1 WAALHERLVDA
12 VDAHRRA
19 EPLSTGLPVGAATH
33 ALGLPD
39 PALTAALATDPL
51 TVTDG
56 RVRRAGAGPTLPAA
70 VERAV
75 AAVHAD
81 LAADPYAAPDAA
93 RLSHLGLGRRE
104 IAAAVRAGR
113 LLEVAPG
120 VVLRPGADV
129 AAVALLAALPQPFT
143 LSAARQ
149 ALGTSRRVAVPLL
162 ELLDRAGHT
171 HRLADSRRTIGADG
185 APSDR

>member
-1 WAALHERLVDA
+1 VDA

-19 EPLSTGLPVGAATH
+19 EPLAVGLPLGAAPH

-51 TVTDG
+51 TVADG
-56 RVRRAGAGPTLPAA
+56 RVRRADARPALPAA
-70 VERAV
+70 VDRAV

-93 RLSHLGLGRRE
+93 RLSQLGLGRRE

-113 LLEVAPG
+113 LLEIAPG
-120 VVLRPGADV
+120 VVLRPGADAE
-129 AAVALLAALPQPFT
+129 AAERLAALPQPFT
-143 LSAARQ
+143 LSQARQ
-149 ALGTSRRVAVPLL
+149 ALATSRRVAVPLL
-162 ELLDRAGHT
+162 EHLDRTGRT
-171 HRLADSRRTIGADG
+171 HRLPDSRRTVRNRSAGPDG
-185 APSDR
+185 